1 MIKALIFDF
10 DGLILD
16 TETPYIAVWKQ
27 IFEEYGFEY
36 PKEQWSLTVGGWG
49 ESTFDPAAEL
59 YKLTGSKLDVPA
71 IRARHEQQSAE
82 LILQEPIL
90 PGVKQCL
97 ADGKRLGLRMAV
109 ASSSECS
116 WVEPHLARLGLKS
129 YFAKIITGDDVAPGR
144 TKPHADIFEK
154 AVVELAVQAKEAL
167 VFEDSPNGIKAAKAA
182 GLWVVGIPN
191 PSTTQLQ
198 MEGAD
203 VLLRSLAD
211 VPLEDLLRRIP
222 A

>member
-16 TETPYIAVWKQ
+16 TETPYIAVWQQ
-27 IFEEYGFEY
+27 IFAEYGLEY
-36 PKEQWSLTVGGWG
+36 PKEQWALTLGGWG

-59 YKLTGSKLDVPA
+59 HKLTGSRLDLASLRV
-71 IRARHEQQSAE
+71 RHQQQSDAM
-82 LILQEPIL
+82 ILEEPVL
-90 PGVKQCL
+90 PGVQQYL
-97 ADGKRLGLRMAV
+97 IDAQRLGLLCAIG
-109 ASSSECS
+109 SSSERT
-116 WVEPHLARLGLKS
+116 WVEPHLIRLGLRQ
-129 YFAKIITGDDVAPGR
+129 YFAKVITGDDVPPGR

-154 AVVELAVQAKEAL
+154 ALSALAIQPKEGL
-167 VFEDSPNGIKAAKAA
+167 VLEDSPNGIRAAKAA

-191 PSTTQLQ
+191 PSTAQLQ

-211 VPLEDLLRRIP
+211 MPLEELLKHLP
-222 A
+222 G